1 MAKKRGAAGLSLPP
15 SKHGRGGYLQRL
27 AAEGEEEAQE
37 LERLGEASSSSE
49 CALSAFLISEVM
61 WGLMSAAKGTNDRQ
75 CCFAI
80 RCEHTEN

>member
-37 LERLGEASSSSE
+37 LERIGAASSSSE

-61 WGLMSAAKGTNDRQ
+61 WGLMSAAKAQRIANAALQSG
-75 CCFAI
+75 AI
-80 RCEHTEN
+80 VV